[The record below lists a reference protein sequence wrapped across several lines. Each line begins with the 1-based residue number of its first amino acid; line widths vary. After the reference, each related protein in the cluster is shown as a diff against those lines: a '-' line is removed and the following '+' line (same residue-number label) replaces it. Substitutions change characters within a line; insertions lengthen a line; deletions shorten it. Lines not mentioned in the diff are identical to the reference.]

1 VAIKVFMTDVDDC
14 LFAWNDA
21 FMEFANKFYPQYE
34 PVIDA
39 MAHWRIWDKFSNVS
53 EEQSEEMLL
62 HFNTSAKQAFMPPKW
77 DSVEYVNRLIEEGW
91 RYIAITSVSDDP
103 DVYKLRKMCLDTLF
117 PGGCIE
123 LHCLPLHG
131 EKKDYLKQWQGKPYY
146 WIEDKLKN
154 AIAGHELGFKT
165 ILMDHPYNQNAPEGI
180 TRVNSWGQVYS
191 ILTSSQS

>member
-1 VAIKVFMTDVDDC
+1 MTDVDDC

-39 MAHWRIWDKFSNVS
+39 MAHWRIWDKFSNVN

-180 TRVNSWGQVYS
+180 TRVNSWEQIYS

>member
-1 VAIKVFMTDVDDC
+1 MTDVDDC

-39 MAHWRIWDKFSNVS
+39 MAHWKIWDKFTNVS
-53 EEQSEEMLL
+53 EEQSEAMLL

-77 DSVEYVNRLIEEGW
+77 DSVEYVNKLIDEGW
-91 RYIAITSVSDDP
+91 RFIAITSVSDDP
-103 DVYKLRKMCLDTLF
+103 DVYKLREMCLDTLF

-131 EKKDYLKQWQGKPYY
+131 DKKEYLKQWQGKPYY

>member
-1 VAIKVFMTDVDDC
+1 MTDVDDC

-39 MAHWRIWDKFSNVS
+39 MAHWKIWDKFTNVS
-53 EEQSEEMLL
+53 EEQSEAMLL

-77 DSVEYVNRLIEEGW
+77 DSVEYVNKLIDEGW
-91 RYIAITSVSDDP
+91 RFIAITSVSDDP
-103 DVYKLRKMCLDTLF
+103 DVYKLREMCLDTLF

-131 EKKDYLKQWQGKPYY
+131 EKKEYLKQWKGKPYY

-180 TRVNSWGQVYS
+180 TRVNSWQQIYS

>member
-1 VAIKVFMTDVDDC
+1 MTDVDDC

-91 RYIAITSVSDDP
+91 RFIAITSVSDDP
-103 DVYKLRKMCLDTLF
+103 DVWKLRKMCLDTLF
-117 PGGCIE
+117 PGGCLE

-131 EKKDYLKQWQGKPYY
+131 SKKEFLKQWQGKDYY

-154 AIAGHELGFKT
+154 AEVGHELGFKT
-165 ILMDHPYNQNAPEGI
+165 IIMDHPYNQNASEGI
-180 TRVNSWGQVYS
+180 TRVNSWEQVYS
-191 ILTSSQS
+191 ILTSNQT

>member
-1 VAIKVFMTDVDDC
+1 MTDVDDC

-103 DVYKLRKMCLDTLF
+103 DVYKLREMCLDTLF

-180 TRVNSWGQVYS
+180 TRVNSWEQIYS

>member
-1 VAIKVFMTDVDDC
+1 MTDVDDC

-154 AIAGHELGFKT
+154 AEAGHELGFKT

-180 TRVNSWGQVYS
+180 TRVNSWEQIYS

>member
-1 VAIKVFMTDVDDC
+1 MTDVDDC

-165 ILMDHPYNQNAPEGI
+165 ILMDHPYNRDFNHPDI
-180 TRVNSWGQVYS
+180 IRVNNWKQIHE
-191 ILTSSQS
+191 ILVK

>member
-1 VAIKVFMTDVDDC
+1 MTDVDDC

-39 MAHWRIWDKFSNVS
+39 MAHWKIWDKFTNVS
-53 EEQSEEMLL
+53 EEQSEAMLL

-77 DSVEYVNRLIEEGW
+77 DSVEYVNKLIDEGW
-91 RYIAITSVSDDP
+91 RFIAITSVSDDP
-103 DVYKLRKMCLDTLF
+103 DVYKLREMCLDTLF

-131 EKKDYLKQWQGKPYY
+131 EKKEYLKQWQGKPYY

-180 TRVNSWGQVYS
+180 TRVNSWEQIYS

>member
-1 VAIKVFMTDVDDC
+1 
-14 LFAWNDA
+14 
-21 FMEFANKFYPQYE
+21 
-34 PVIDA
+34 
-39 MAHWRIWDKFSNVS
+39 MAHWKIWDKFTNVS
-53 EEQSEEMLL
+53 EEQSEAMLL

-77 DSVEYVNRLIEEGW
+77 DSVEYVNKLIDEGW
-91 RYIAITSVSDDP
+91 RFIAITSVSDDP
-103 DVYKLRKMCLDTLF
+103 DVYKLREMCLDTLF

-131 EKKDYLKQWQGKPYY
+131 DKKEYLKQWQGKPYY

-180 TRVNSWGQVYS
+180 TRVNSWEQVYS

>member
-1 VAIKVFMTDVDDC
+1 MTDVDDC

-39 MAHWRIWDKFSNVS
+39 MAHWKIWDKFTNVS
-53 EEQSEEMLL
+53 EEQSEAMLL

>member
-1 VAIKVFMTDVDDC
+1 MTDVDDC

-131 EKKDYLKQWQGKPYY
+131 EKKDYLKQWQGKTYY

-180 TRVNSWGQVYS
+180 TRVNSWEQIYS

>member
-1 VAIKVFMTDVDDC
+1 MTDVDDC

-21 FMEFANKFYPQYE
+21 FMHWASIHYPEYE
-34 PVIDA
+34 AVIDA
-39 MAHWRIWDKFSNVS
+39 MAEWNICDKFSNVNN
-53 EEQSEEMLL
+53 EQAEAMLK

-77 DSVEYVNRLIEEGW
+77 DAVEYVNKLIDEGW
-91 RYIAITSVSDDP
+91 RFIAITSVSDDP
-103 DVYKLRKMCLDTLF
+103 DVYKLREMCLDTLF

-131 EKKDYLKQWQGKPYY
+131 DKKEYLKQWQGKPFY

-180 TRVNSWGQVYS
+180 TRVNSWEQVYS

>member
-1 VAIKVFMTDVDDC
+1 MTDVDDC

-53 EEQSEEMLL
+53 ESQSEEMLL

-180 TRVNSWGQVYS
+180 TRVNSWEQIYS

>member
-1 VAIKVFMTDVDDC
+1 MTDVDDC

-39 MAHWRIWDKFSNVS
+39 MAHWKIWDKFTNVS
-53 EEQSEEMLL
+53 EEQSEAMLL

-77 DSVEYVNRLIEEGW
+77 DSVEYVNKLIDEGW
-91 RYIAITSVSDDP
+91 RFIAITSVSDDP
-103 DVYKLRKMCLDTLF
+103 DVYKLREMCLDTLF

-131 EKKDYLKQWQGKPYY
+131 DKKEYLKQWQGKPYY

-180 TRVNSWGQVYS
+180 TRVNSWEQVYS

>member
-1 VAIKVFMTDVDDC
+1 MTDVDDC

-180 TRVNSWGQVYS
+180 TRVNSWEQIYS

>member
-1 VAIKVFMTDVDDC
+1 MTDVDDC

-53 EEQSEEMLL
+53 ESQSEEMLL

-154 AIAGHELGFKT
+154 AEAGHELGFKT
-165 ILMDHPYNQNAPEGI
+165 IIMDHPYNQNASEGI
-180 TRVNSWGQVYS
+180 TRVNSWEQVYS